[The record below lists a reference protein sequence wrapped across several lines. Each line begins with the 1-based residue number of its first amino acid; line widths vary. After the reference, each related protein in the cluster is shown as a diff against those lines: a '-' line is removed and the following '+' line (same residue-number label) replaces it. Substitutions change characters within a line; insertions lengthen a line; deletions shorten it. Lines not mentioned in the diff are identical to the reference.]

1 MAKYK
6 VVFLGPEDD
15 KLEYERAEMADLDI
29 EFVKANPSSEGE
41 AMEVVKDAD
50 AIMNRAGWGSE
61 QFIKSTKKCKV
72 LAVYSHGFNHI
83 DAEAATEHGIMITIG
98 AGMCAEEVS
107 YQAVTFAF
115 ALNRKLPVKFREQ
128 IGRVQPCRIA

>member
-83 DAEAATEHGIMITIG
+83 DDPFNDYDGMITITDVLRLVDIVLG
-98 AGMCAEEVS
+98 
-107 YQAVTFAF
+107 
-115 ALNRKLPVKFREQ
+115 
-128 IGRVQPCRIA
+128 

>member
-50 AIMNRAGWGSE
+50 AIMNCSLPQPA
-61 QFIKSTKKCKV
+61 QFI
-72 LAVYSHGFNHI
+72 
-83 DAEAATEHGIMITIG
+83 
-98 AGMCAEEVS
+98 
-107 YQAVTFAF
+107 
-115 ALNRKLPVKFREQ
+115 
-128 IGRVQPCRIA
+128 IASASSEG

>member
-15 KLEYERAEMADLDI
+15 KLEYEQAEMADLDV
-29 EFVKANPSSEGE
+29 EFVKANPKSEGE

-50 AIMNRAGWGSE
+50 AILNRAGWGSE
-61 QFIKSTKKCKV
+61 QFIKSTKNCKV

-83 DAEAATEHGIMITIG
+83 DAEAATEHGMMITNG

-107 YQAVTFAF
+107 NQAVAF
-115 ALNRKLPVKFREQ
+115 TLALNRQV
-128 IGRVQPCRIA
+128 VQYTLQLRDGGK